1 MQQAAVE
8 ERSQTG
14 DTWRQRVGGMV
25 EIPGLLRQFGATPAE
40 VLSQAG
46 LPADALDNAE
56 NRIPFTAADRLLGA
70 CMAATGCAHFGL
82 LVGSRWGL
90 SYFGALGELMR
101 HSGTVGEALGHMAV
115 YQHLNSDAGA
125 VFLHEHE
132 GTVSFG
138 YAIYRKDVRHPDQ
151 IYDVA
156 MAIAC
161 NLVRE
166 LCGPRW
172 SASEVVF
179 SRHESADQTPYRRHF
194 RAPLHF
200 DQDRSAVRFPA
211 HWQER
216 TIPGADPERR
226 RTLAAALEAAHSV
239 SLVSHLHRA
248 LRLLLLAGK
257 SSGDELAQTLSLHR
271 RTLNRRLEAQGTTF
285 RKVLDDV
292 RFEVAR
298 HLLEHTRAPINEIA
312 AALCY
317 AEVSAFM
324 HAFRRWTGT
333 TPAQWRKTAGQR

>member
-25 EIPGLLRQFGATPAE
+25 EIPGLLRQFGATPTE

-46 LPADALDNAE
+46 LPAAALDHVE
-56 NRIPFTAADRLLGA
+56 NWIPFAAADRLLGE
-70 CMAATGCAHFGL
+70 CVKATGCAHFGL
-82 LVGSRWGL
+82 LVGGGWGL
-90 SYFGALGELMR
+90 SYFGALGQLMQ
-101 HSGTVGEALGHMAV
+101 HSRTVGEALGNMAV
-115 YQHLNSDAGA
+115 YQRLNSDAGA
-125 VFLHEHE
+125 AFLHEHE

-138 YAIYRKDVRHPDQ
+138 YAIYRKGVRHPDQ

-156 MAIAC
+156 VAVAC

-172 SASEVVF
+172 AASEVAF
-179 SRHESADQTPYRRHF
+179 SRAEPVDQTPYRRHF
-194 RAPLHF
+194 RAPLRF

-211 HWQER
+211 DWQER
-216 TIPGADPERR
+216 AIPGADPERR
-226 RTLAAALEAAHSV
+226 RALAAALEAAESD

-271 RTLNRRLEAQGTTF
+271 RTLNRRLQAQGTTF
-285 RKVLDDV
+285 QKVLDEV
-292 RFEVAR
+292 RLEVAR
-298 HLLEHTRAPINEIA
+298 HLLEHTRVPINEIA
-312 AALCY
+312 ATLCY
-317 AEVSAFM
+317 AEVSAFI